1 VGNDYLIKYTF
12 LLGRCAMNKSEYKLG
27 TFVWRITATHTISY
41 FIAGIFAILVLRYD
55 EIFGTGALSFM
66 RPTNSPWVAAG
77 PGLQVIRG
85 LLLSLFLFP
94 FRSVFFES
102 NNGWIKF
109 WLLSFGLSY
118 LLTISAATGSFE
130 GVIYTI
136 IPIKYHLL
144 GLPEIVLYMTLFT
157 VFMWGWYKKPKKI
170 FTIISIFLVSIIAFM
185 SSMGVL
191 VAMGI
196 VHAK

>member
-1 VGNDYLIKYTF
+1 
-12 LLGRCAMNKSEYKLG
+12 MNRSENKFR
-27 TFVWRITATHTISY
+27 TFVWRITATHTIAY

-55 EIFGTGALSFM
+55 EIFGKGALSFM
-66 RPTNSPWVAAG
+66 RSTDSPWVAAG

-102 NNGWIKF
+102 KNGWIKF

-136 IPIKYHLL
+136 IPIKYHLI
-144 GLPEIVLYMTLFT
+144 GLPEIILYMTLFT

-170 FTIISIFLVSIIAFM
+170 FSFLSVILVSIITLM
-185 SSMGVL
+185 SLMGVL
-191 VAMGI
+191 VSLGI
-196 VHAK
+196 VETN

>member
-1 VGNDYLIKYTF
+1 
-12 LLGRCAMNKSEYKLG
+12 MNKSENKFG
-27 TFVWRITATHTISY
+27 TFVWRITASHTIAY

-55 EIFGTGALSFM
+55 EIFGTGGLSFM
-66 RPTNSPWVAAG
+66 RPTDSPWVAAG

-102 NNGWIKF
+102 KNGWVKF

-130 GVIYTI
+130 GIIYTI
-136 IPIKYHLL
+136 IPIKYHLI
-144 GLPEIVLYMTLFT
+144 GIPEIILYLTLFT
-157 VFMWGWYKKPKKI
+157 VFIWGWYKKPNKI
-170 FTIISIFLVSIIAFM
+170 FSILSITLVSIISLM
-185 SSMGVL
+185 SLMGVL
-191 VAMGI
+191 ASLGLI
-196 VHAK
+196 KTN

>member
-1 VGNDYLIKYTF
+1 
-12 LLGRCAMNKSEYKLG
+12 MNGSENKFG
-27 TFVWRITATHTISY
+27 AFVWRITATHTIAY

-66 RPTNSPWVAAG
+66 RPTDSPWVAAG

-94 FRSVFFES
+94 FKSVFFES
-102 NNGWIKF
+102 KNGWIKF

-130 GVIYTI
+130 GVIYTK
-136 IPIKYHLL
+136 IPIKYHLI
-144 GLPEIVLYMTLFT
+144 GLPEIILYMTLFT

-170 FTIISIFLVSIIAFM
+170 FSILSVILVSIIALM
-185 SSMGVL
+185 SLMGVL
-191 VAMGI
+191 VSLGI
-196 VHAK
+196 VERN